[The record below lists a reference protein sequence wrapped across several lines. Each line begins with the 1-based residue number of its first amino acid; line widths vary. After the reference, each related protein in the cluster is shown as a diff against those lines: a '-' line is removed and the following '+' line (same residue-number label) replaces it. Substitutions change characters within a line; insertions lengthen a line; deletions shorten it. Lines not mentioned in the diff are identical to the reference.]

1 MKKSKK
7 RTSEQVVA
15 LAVSHLFVLQTNR
28 RNKRKNLLSNN
39 KIKSLPQ
46 KKKEKKQERIIER
59 TNREKINSSR
69 TGESKEENLQ
79 ASSCVR
85 CRHALTRERDGEGIN
100 KGRRSK
106 RVW

>member
-15 LAVSHLFVLQTNR
+15 LAVSHLFVLPTNK
-28 RNKRKNLLSNN
+28 RNKRILLPDN
-39 KIKSLPQ
+39 IIISLPR
-46 KKKEKKQERIIER
+46 KKEKIKEEERIKR
-59 TNREKINSSR
+59 TNEKKINSSR

-85 CRHALTRERDGEGIN
+85 RRHALTREREME
-100 KGRRSK
+100 KG
-106 RVW
+106 

>member
-15 LAVSHLFVLQTNR
+15 LAVSHLFVLQQIEEI
-28 RNKRKNLLSNN
+28 KEKPSLKQQN
-39 KIKSLPQ
+39 KIPPSKE
-46 KKKEKKQERIIER
+46 KEKKQERIIER

-85 CRHALTRERDGEGIN
+85 CRHALTRERDREGIN